1 MPPPAS
7 PVHPRLAGAL
17 VLLLAAV
24 LLAGTACGR
33 DRSRYLTA
41 TAERA
46 DLEATVSATGTLNPV
61 RMIEVGT
68 QTSGRIESIDVDFNS
83 RVTKGQRVAKIDPAN
98 ALVRVQKAQAGLQT
112 ARAQVERAQADLELK
127 SEQLRRQKALHGQ
140 AVASDDRLDNA
151 ETVHRQARAQLAVD
165 RAALERA
172 EAELRDAEVN
182 LGYTDIVSPVD
193 GIVLKRS
200 VNVGQ
205 TVAASFQ
212 TPTLFLIAENL
223 TQMQVNADVSESDIG
238 LVEAGQLARFRVDA
252 YPERVFEGT
261 VREVRN
267 SPLSVQNV
275 VTYDVVID
283 VSNEDL
289 ALRPGMTATV
299 SLATASKEDVLT
311 VPLRALRFRP
321 DDLAVPRV
329 AKGRALLWVPGENGR
344 PESREVELGMRDDR
358 AIEVRGG
365 GVEAGDDVIVGYRRG
380 L

>member
-1 MPPPAS
+1 M
-7 PVHPRLAGAL
+7 LLL
-17 VLLLAAV
+17 VL
-24 LLAGTACGR
+24 GCGR
-33 DRSRYLTA
+33 DRSRFVTV
-41 TAERA
+41 TAERGSI
-46 DLEATVSATGTLNPV
+46 EATVSATGTLNPV

-68 QTSGRIESIDVDFNS
+68 QTSGRIEMIDVDFNS

-98 ALVRVQKAQAGLQT
+98 ALIRVQKTKAGVLTAQ
-112 ARAQVERAQADLELK
+112 AQVERAQADLELK
-127 SEQLRRQKALHGQ
+127 AERLRRQRALHGQ
-140 AVASDDRLDNA
+140 AVASKDRLDDA
-151 ETVHRQARAQLAVD
+151 ETVHRQAMAQLAVD
-165 RAALERA
+165 RATLQRA
-172 EAELRDAEVN
+172 QAELRDAEVN

-223 TQMQVNADVSESDIG
+223 TQMQVNTDVSESDIG
-238 LVEAGQLARFRVDA
+238 LVEAGQAARFRVDA
-252 YPERVFEGT
+252 YPERSFEAT

-275 VTYDVVID
+275 VTYDVVLD
-283 VSNEDL
+283 VRNEDL

-299 SLATASKEDVLT
+299 TLATADTQDVLT

-321 DDLAVPRV
+321 DDV
-329 AKGRALLWVPGENGR
+329 AIPGVAAGRALLWVPGADG
-344 PESREVELGMRDDR
+344 PESVEVELGMRDDR

-365 GVEAGDDVIVGYRRG
+365 ELSAGDEVIVGYRRG
-380 L
+380 R